1 MIIIFSSPYIEEL
14 ADSGKKQRMHEF
26 RLDLSGDLKEVKW
39 QKFNQF
45 TILTNRGEDPDKQ
58 IFKRMLSSKAMID
71 LDIEEYQ
78 EYADEVPPERLIL
91 STHFKDFDQ
100 KQIEDFLDTSI
111 EAKYYKLI
119 FEPKSFSEMTACAE
133 MIAARP
139 NRKYIFNALGKW
151 AFFQRTFFFHFNSAA
166 AYFALIDPVV
176 QSQPNYW
183 EFTKVLAI
191 SHLENIV
198 LLIGGGDL
206 SESGSMTWGN
216 DYYSDKEL
224 QEMIKPPKSMI
235 DEEGEISLPKE
246 KHYAY
251 LPAPINDIAELH
263 EVLDWLKTRSAVH
276 NVFGLAITSPFK
288 HEMAKYLGSHR
299 HSINTVAFWDRKSL
313 DNIYHEGFKSFVRST
328 NTDIVALNH
337 ILRDM
342 KVAKDATIQLY
353 GSGDCAYAFAAQ
365 LKRQGYT
372 KVFLSARNK
381 EKLKELSEKLK
392 LPAQE
397 LEKCDL
403 LINTTPLGLSAEDDL
418 STLPEFSMLID
429 LGIKGEEES
438 GLTAIAIEKDILY
451 VDGENFWTVQH
462 IFQRTEIDGAAIYR
476 D

>member
-1 MIIIFSSPYIEEL
+1 MIIIFSSPYMEDFI
-14 ADSGKKQRMHEF
+14 DSSMKHRMHEF

-39 QKFNQF
+39 HKFNQF

-78 EYADEVPPERLIL
+78 EYAEEVPSERLIL
-91 STHFKDFDQ
+91 STHLRDFDQ

-111 EAKYYKLI
+111 GAKYYKLI
-119 FEPKSFSEMTACAE
+119 FEPKSFSEMTACAK

-151 AFFQRTFFFHFNSAA
+151 AFFQRTFFYHFNSIA
-166 AYFALIDPVV
+166 AYFALIEPVV
-176 QSQPNYW
+176 HSQPNFW

-191 SHLENIV
+191 SQLENIV

-206 SESGSMTWGN
+206 SKSGSMTWGN
-216 DYYSDKEL
+216 DFYSDEEL
-224 QEMIKPPKSMI
+224 QNMMRPPKSMI
-235 DEEGEISLPKE
+235 DGEEYLSLPKE

-263 EVLDWLKTRSAVH
+263 EVLDWLKSQNAEH

-299 HSINTVAFWDRKSL
+299 HGVNTVAFWKEKTFKNS
-313 DNIYHEGFKSFVRST
+313 YHEGFESFVSCT
-328 NTDIVALNH
+328 NTDIAALSH

-342 KVAKDATIQLY
+342 KIAKDALVQLY

-372 KVFLSARNK
+372 KLYLNARNK
-381 EKLKELSEKLK
+381 EKLKELSATLE
-392 LPAQE
+392 LPMQE

-403 LINTTPLGLSAEDDL
+403 LINTTPLGMQEEDDL
-418 STLPEFSMLID
+418 SVLPEFSALID
-429 LGIKGEEES
+429 LAILGNNES
-438 GLTAIAIEKDILY
+438 KLIDIAYEKDIPFA
-451 VDGENFWTVQH
+451 DGEDFWVIQH
-462 IFQRTEIDGAAIYR
+462 IFQRKEIDEAAF
-476 D
+476 